1 MLLND
6 DGSPKITTP
15 APSTTYRDG
24 MVGYPRYGSRV
35 RELLEFLG
43 NWEDIKNNGDIPDTN
58 ETWLKLDPSKDPPE
72 RASQFVGKL
81 NDWVE
86 ANKDINGNTTAY
98 SKLDT
103 KHTLK
108 RDMAYFV
115 YWLIMN
121 YPFIEDAG
129 YPSQNMR
136 ISNSLSTIW
145 GRTIIRD
152 GYYNDTDR
160 EFLNHVKDWLKE
172 NNWVYKKIR

>member
-1 MLLND
+1 M
-6 DGSPKITTP
+6 
-15 APSTTYRDG
+15 
-24 MVGYPRYGSRV
+24 
-35 RELLEFLG
+35 
-43 NWEDIKNNGDIPDTN
+43 EDKDEDLIRKFINNGFRNDVQMSNIKHKLMIATMELQAEIDRYSAHSLDDTLTDTVLTDDFIN
-58 ETWLKLDPSKDPPE
+58 GLQSH
-72 RASQFVGKL
+72 
-81 NDWVE
+81 
-86 ANKDINGNTTAY
+86 INGNTTAY

-172 NNWVYKKIR
+172 NNWVYKKPELNEHHDLYERIESLSL